1 MDDWRLNGQEEYLLG
16 KHLNH
21 TAFISSETSDHEH
34 CEFYFCK
41 LGHGQ
46 ESGVFPIVPTM
57 GITGYARNATTIL
70 KTASFGSRT
79 TGMYNNYCAR
89 SAGESPQTAAVSPLK
104 RYIKSYSNTG
114 GLSFDSPPVSVSK
127 KSAK

>member
-1 MDDWRLNGQEEYLLG
+1 MSTVNSVFA
-16 KHLNH
+16 N
-21 TAFISSETSDHEH
+21 
-34 CEFYFCK
+34 
-41 LGHGQ
+41 
-46 ESGVFPIVPTM
+46 SGTDRKAAVFPIAPTTD
-57 GITGYARNATTIL
+57 ITGYARNATTIL

-79 TGMYNNYCAR
+79 TGVYNNYCAR

-127 KSAK
+127 NEHPWLPLEGKLSA